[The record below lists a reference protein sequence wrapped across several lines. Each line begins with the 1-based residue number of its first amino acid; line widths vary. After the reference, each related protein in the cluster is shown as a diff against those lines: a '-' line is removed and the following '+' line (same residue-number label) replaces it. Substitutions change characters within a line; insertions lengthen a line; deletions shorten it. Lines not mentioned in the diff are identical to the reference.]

1 LALYEPLDPFSGIF
15 RESASIKIPRQEKK
29 KKIKNKSTK
38 KAIETNKSQ
47 SKKCT
52 EINYMRLLMGEYCF
66 SNYARRVLL
75 NASTIINTTQ
85 NVRIKMPHYFQFQLK
100 LSKTKKEKKNETT
113 R

>member
-52 EINYMRLLMGEYCF
+52 EINYMRLLMGEYCI

-75 NASTIINTTQ
+75 NASTTINTTQ
-85 NVRIKMPHYFQFQLK
+85 NVRHQNASLFPISTEIIKNQK
-100 LSKTKKEKKNETT
+100 RKKK
-113 R
+113 